1 MEAWLPRLK
10 QQGLTTLSDQK
21 LVFVVD
27 DDLGTLRGLQRLLS
41 KHGYECMLFQ
51 SAEAFEQCDAFERGL
66 CVVLDVE
73 LNGESGIAVRYRL
86 SAAGISLPVVY
97 ITANDNDSVRLAAME
112 SGCIAY
118 LEKPFPAKSLIE
130 LIEQVAAATPASR
143 S

>member
-1 MEAWLPRLK
+1 MEVWLPRLK

-27 DDLGTLRGLQRLLS
+27 DDLGTLRGLHRLLS
-41 KHGYECMLFQ
+41 KHGYECMPFQ

-73 LNGESGIAVRYRL
+73 LNGESGIAARYRL
-86 SAAGISLPVVY
+86 SAAGVSLPVIY
-97 ITANDNDSVRLAAME
+97 ITANDNDAVRLAAME

-118 LEKPFPAKSLIE
+118 LKKPFPAKSLIE
-130 LIEQVAAATPASR
+130 LIEQVAASPTSR